1 MESDHPELLGCC
13 SRFQLTNQ
21 VGVLPH
27 LREFELRISILAL
40 QLIVP
45 VPVQHVD
52 DSLRVGVGGIEDV
65 SGLFLR
71 FVRNRAE
78 AALHAICHRVDG
90 AEQRVCLVAV
100 GELTL
105 IAHLEDSLLR
115 TAATILDCLNHSTIA
130 LIDGVDDALAGV
142 TDFAGDAVDIASYVA
157 NRLIECV
164 KRATG
169 RLR

>member
-27 LREFELRISILAL
+27 LREFELRISILAV
-40 QLIVP
+40 QLIRP
-45 VPVQHVD
+45 MTVQHVD
-52 DSLRVGVGGIEDV
+52 DSLRVGVSGIEDV
-65 SGLFLR
+65 AGLFLR

-100 GELTL
+100 GEMAL
-105 IAHLEDSLLR
+105 IAHLEDGFLCA
-115 TAATILDCLNHSTIA
+115 AATILYCLDYSTIA
-130 LIDGVDDALAGV
+130 LTDCVDDALACV
-142 TDFAGDAVDIASYVA
+142 TNFAGYVVDSAAHVA
-157 NRLIECV
+157 HRLIESI
-164 KRATG
+164 KRAPG
-169 RLR
+169 

>member
-27 LREFELRISILAL
+27 LREFELRISILAV
-40 QLIVP
+40 QLIRP
-45 VPVQHVD
+45 MTVQHVD
-52 DSLRVGVGGIEDV
+52 DSLRVGVSGIEDV
-65 SGLFLR
+65 AGLFLR

-90 AEQRVCLVAV
+90 AEQRVGLVAV
-100 GELTL
+100 RQLVL
-105 IAHLEDSLLR
+105 IAHLEDCLLS
-115 TAATILDCLNHSTIA
+115 TAATILYCLDYSTIA
-130 LIDGVDDALAGV
+130 LTDCVDNTFACV
-142 TDFAGDAVDIASYVA
+142 TNLPGYVVDSASHA
-157 NRLIECV
+157 AHRLIECI
-164 KRATG
+164 KRAPG

>member
-13 SRFQLTNQ
+13 GRFQLTNQ

-40 QLIVP
+40 QLIRP
-45 VPVQHVD
+45 MTVQHVD
-52 DSLRVGVGGIEDV
+52 DSLRVCVACVEQV
-65 SGLFLR
+65 TRLFLR

-78 AALHAICHRVDG
+78 AALHAGVDIVDG
-90 AEQRVCLVAV
+90 AEQRICLIAV

-115 TAATILDCLNHSTIA
+115 TAATILYC
-130 LIDGVDDALAGV
+130 
-142 TDFAGDAVDIASYVA
+142 F
-157 NRLIECV
+157 
-164 KRATG
+164 KKQ
-169 RLR
+169 

>member
-40 QLIVP
+40 QLIRP
-45 VPVQHVD
+45 MTVQHVD

-65 SGLFLR
+65 AGLFLR

-90 AEQRVCLVAV
+90 AEQRVGLVAV

-115 TAATILDCLNHSTIA
+115 TAATILDCLDYTAIA
-130 LIDGVDDALAGV
+130 LTDGVDDALAGV
-142 TDFAGDAVDIASYVA
+142 TDFAGDAVDSASYVA